1 MKSSSFVSDPEKPL
15 EVFFPS
21 PLWFS
26 GSKSSK
32 FFYSAFPG
40 KSNFPSRNRN
50 IYIYV
55 YIYVFIIFK
64 GTKHISFL
72 LHKKKHNSY
81 PRSLNLLCKQI
92 STQIGKE
99 EHTHYA
105 EGCCCCY
112 FCLFF
117 SKSMSQLRS
126 LYIQQR
132 TVLPPRACT
141 LARNDRHRSCYPLY
155 R

>member
-1 MKSSSFVSDPEKPL
+1 MCQTQRSHWKSFSPLHYGSL
-15 EVFFPS
+15 EVNHPN
-21 PLWFS
+21 
-26 GSKSSK
+26 SSILL
-32 FFYSAFPG
+32 FQESLIFHPVTEIF
-40 KSNFPSRNRN
+40 
-50 IYIYV
+50 IYI
-55 YIYVFIIFK
+55 FTFM
-64 GTKHISFL
+64 FL
-72 LHKKKHNSY
+72 LYSKEPNILVFFCIKKKKHYSY

-126 LYIQQR
+126 LYIQQD
-132 TVLPPRACT
+132 TVLPPRAYT